1 MPYFIFVV
9 TSKESGHKSAR
20 LVKQFEKFREA
31 KNEVKRLRSE
41 KPLDDNQIYKI
52 NFSATEMEAEQAL
65 TETREEPI
73 AKEWEK

>member
-9 TSKESGHKSAR
+9 TSNETGRKSAT
-20 LVKQFEKFREA
+20 LVSQFEKFRDA
-31 KNEVKRLRSE
+31 RNEVKRLRSE
-41 KPLDDNQIYKI
+41 KPLDDGQIYKI
-52 NFSATEMEAEQAL
+52 NFSATETEAEQAL